1 MREHIKHDVS
11 KLTTH
16 SVQWKIKASDAKD
29 TKLVKIVESKWYFGQ
44 KSNKFPTIGEMG
56 FIDDKTTVNIKGGS
70 HGCSCPLVNEVKD
83 AEGRTYK
90 MEYLVD
96 TFRDKTIVPDQPQ
109 TISATV
115 SK

>member
-1 MREHIKHDVS
+1 MREHIKHDIS

-16 SVQWKIKASDAKD
+16 SVKWKIKASDSKD
-29 TKLVKIVESKWYFGQ
+29 TTLVKIAESKWYFGQ
-44 KSNKFPTIGEMG
+44 KSSRFPVVVDKG
-56 FIDDKTTVNIKGGS
+56 FTDDTTKVEIKGGS
-70 HGCSCPLVNEVKD
+70 HSCQCPLINEVKD

-96 TFRDKTIVPDQPQ
+96 TFKDKVAVADQPQ
-109 TISATV
+109 TFSATV